1 MREINKNAPYQDFR
15 CDQMNG
21 PYGLKMFY
29 ILRSQDEEART
40 AGVIRKCT
48 SLFTQFILGLDNM
61 TQSQRSSGFFKVVD
75 LGEMIGVLE
84 DLITYFAQP
93 EDGLSHEDN
102 QKFLKALKNRQDL
115 FQEEGILNLVLD
127 AIDKMNVITG
137 QGILSALAG
146 LATNSLY
153 LVSFW

>member
-1 MREINKNAPYQDFR
+1 
-15 CDQMNG
+15 
-21 PYGLKMFY
+21 
-29 ILRSQDEEART
+29 
-40 AGVIRKCT
+40 
-48 SLFTQFILGLDNM
+48 M

-153 LVSFW
+153 LVSFFVKNSLICLEGKSILMPFLFHFSQQLPRVRLKPLKGWLS

>member
-1 MREINKNAPYQDFR
+1 M
-15 CDQMNG
+15 
-21 PYGLKMFY
+21 
-29 ILRSQDEEART
+29 
-40 AGVIRKCT
+40 IRKCT

-93 EDGLSHEDN
+93 EPDGLSHEDN

-146 LATNSLY
+146 LATNSFLFCFL
-153 LVSFW
+153 LVKIH